1 MYDAVSILNGGIVGG
16 QGGGAEPIL
25 VMKSNT
31 RPQPE
36 YRHKR
41 RHHYSECVAELIPFT
56 LSRVRIDQNACRQA
70 RASGRH

>member
-1 MYDAVSILNGGIVGG
+1 MYDAVSNLDGGIEGG
-16 QGGGAEPIL
+16 QGGGAELIL

-31 RPQPE
+31 RPQPA

-41 RHHYSECVAELIPFT
+41 GHQYSECAAELIPFT
-56 LSRVRIDQNACRQA
+56 LSRARIDQNACQQA